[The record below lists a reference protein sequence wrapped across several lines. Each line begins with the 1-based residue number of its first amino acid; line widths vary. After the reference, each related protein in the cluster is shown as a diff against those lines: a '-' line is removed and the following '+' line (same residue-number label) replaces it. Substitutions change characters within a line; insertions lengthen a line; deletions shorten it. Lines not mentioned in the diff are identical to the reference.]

1 MGKLFIVGIGPGDF
15 EDMTQRAVRVL
26 RECDV
31 IAGYTVYADLIR
43 PHFPDK
49 EYFTTGMRRET
60 ERVAE
65 ALRLAQEEKSVALVC
80 SGDGG
85 VYGMSGL
92 AEEMA
97 AKYPGVTV
105 ETVPGVSA
113 MLSGGALLGAPL
125 MHDFAVISLSDRLT
139 PWETI
144 EKHLR
149 AAAEADLVICLYN
162 PASRTRRDYLARA
175 CDIVLA
181 YAQPETVCGIARN
194 IGREGERA
202 EVLSLAELRDAEA
215 DMFCT
220 VFIGNSE
227 TKNVGGKM
235 VTPRGYRI

>member
-65 ALRLAQEEKSVALVC
+65 ALRLAQEGKSVALVC

-92 AEEMA
+92 AAEMA
-97 AKYPGVTV
+97 VKYPGVTV

-149 AAAEADLVICLYN
+149 AATEADLIICLYN

-181 YAQPETVCGIARN
+181 YARPETVCGIARN

-227 TKNVGGKM
+227 TRNIGGKM

>member
-65 ALRLAQEEKSVALVC
+65 ALRLAQEGKSVALVC

-92 AEEMA
+92 AAEMA
-97 AKYPGVTV
+97 VKYPGVTV

-181 YAQPETVCGIARN
+181 YARPETVCGIARN